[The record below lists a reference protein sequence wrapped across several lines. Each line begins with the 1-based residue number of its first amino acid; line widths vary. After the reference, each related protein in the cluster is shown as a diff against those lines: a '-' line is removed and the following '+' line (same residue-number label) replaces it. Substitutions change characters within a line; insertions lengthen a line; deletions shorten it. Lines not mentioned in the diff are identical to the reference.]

1 MANDVIIHFGADT
14 DDLEQG
20 LEDVQGSLA
29 GLSPELT
36 KLANGISEAAQKSG
50 SASGDFAQMAR
61 ALGDGLV
68 NALQPASSG
77 FARLGD
83 AAGGAAEAAKA
94 RIDGEIKAQQQ
105 ALAVKKTIYDGEAAL
120 KHISEDGKLRLVIAA
135 TQQEYEA
142 QRTLLEQEAQ
152 LDDQSARQKQQ
163 TLNKIA
169 ALEATHQR
177 QMLALAYQAAEEQAK
192 VWQELSSRISSTM
205 SSAIMGL
212 LQHTTTFREAMRQA
226 ALQVVQY
233 FVDMGTRWVAT
244 FATTVA
250 RNVGDHLLGEQLMT
264 AATQAGVAERSAASA
279 AGAVSDAAAKATTV
293 IKSILSSSAETF
305 AGVFGFLAPLMGPA
319 AAGPAAAA
327 QASVASV
334 AGIASFDIGAWSV
347 PHDQLALV
355 HKNELVMT
363 ATQGEAFRNLIS
375 NGGGSGG
382 ATIHV
387 APNVNFNISAM
398 DGASVQSALMANG
411 KAVMRAISRHVSD
424 GAHLGMRGLNPT

>member
-1 MANDVIIHFGADT
+1 
-14 DDLEQG
+14 
-20 LEDVQGSLA
+20 
-29 GLSPELT
+29 
-36 KLANGISEAAQKSG
+36 
-50 SASGDFAQMAR
+50 
-61 ALGDGLV
+61 
-68 NALQPASSG
+68 
-77 FARLGD
+77 
-83 AAGGAAEAAKA
+83 
-94 RIDGEIKAQQQ
+94 
-105 ALAVKKTIYDGEAAL
+105 
-120 KHISEDGKLRLVIAA
+120 
-135 TQQEYEA
+135 
-142 QRTLLEQEAQ
+142 
-152 LDDQSARQKQQ
+152 
-163 TLNKIA
+163 
-169 ALEATHQR
+169 
-177 QMLALAYQAAEEQAK
+177 
-192 VWQELSSRISSTM
+192 
-205 SSAIMGL
+205 
-212 LQHTTTFREAMRQA
+212 
-226 ALQVVQY
+226 Y